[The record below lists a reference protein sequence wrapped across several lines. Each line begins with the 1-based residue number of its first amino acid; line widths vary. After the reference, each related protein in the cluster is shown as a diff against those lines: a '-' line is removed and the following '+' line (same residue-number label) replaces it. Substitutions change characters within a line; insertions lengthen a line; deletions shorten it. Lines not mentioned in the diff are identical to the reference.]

1 MAKLDMLQR
10 ILDVKADQRIPVL
23 AEIKPSSPSSG
34 DLLKDRDIKDITQ
47 AYIAGGAACISVVT
61 GRWFGGNINMLKEV
75 ASVSSLPVLRKDLIV
90 NMDQVRESQDNG
102 ATAVLLTTKILQAN
116 HLEKLV
122 NMCVGLGV
130 TPFIEVD
137 SREEISML
145 PDHKD
150 IIVGITNRDIS
161 KKETDTDSGLKG
173 MSLINEVKGKAGAVI
188 SASGINTNSEA
199 NSLIDAGFD
208 GLLVGTSLLEA
219 ADPQAAVSEL
229 AVRQVAQMV

>member
-1 MAKLDMLQR
+1 MANLDMLQR
-10 ILDVKADQRIPVL
+10 IIDVKADQRIPVL

-34 DLLKDRDIKDITQ
+34 DLLKERNIKDITQ

-61 GRWFGGNINMLKEV
+61 GRWFGGNIKMLAEV

-102 ATAVLLTTKILQAN
+102 ATAVLLTTKILQPD

-137 SREEISML
+137 SHKEISQL

-188 SASGINTNSEA
+188 SASGINTNTEA
-199 NSLIDAGFD
+199 NTLINVGFD
-208 GLLVGTSLLEA
+208 GLLVGTSLLAADNPEA
-219 ADPQAAVSEL
+219 AVREL
-229 AVRQVAQMV
+229 AVRRA